1 MNKVIYNPYAS
12 ALDGLELKDPV
23 SAFFDF
29 CKERESIRK
38 KRDSGEPFPWS
49 NDPIFQNGRF
59 LNVFR
64 EDDRVSKAIIKFAE
78 NYKNQ
83 FPILVQ
89 ALFFARWC
97 NREEV
102 INGLSFDILTNKIL
116 MKEMVIKQK
125 QWCNYNA
132 YPVEPVWWEGK
143 EFSRIDSA
151 TELFDDIKEPL
162 SDLIR
167 NADGD
172 VILATQM
179 VNEKFKMGNDF
190 PIFMAIIDIAWFRP
204 DIIKPSSPVPTGI
217 GAVAF
222 LDRLQDYLGLSNH
235 QETCEEMI
243 KLQKKYWPDSK
254 REFLPIDIEYLSCE
268 SRKYYS
274 YVNGTKEFKGKN
286 VFTPTSK

>member
-1 MNKVIYNPYAS
+1 MNKNNYNPYAS
-12 ALDGLELKDPV
+12 ALDGLEIEDPV

-38 KRDSGEPFPWS
+38 KRDNGEPYPWS
-49 NDPIFQNGRF
+49 NDSIFQNGRF

-64 EDDRVSKAIIKFAE
+64 EDDRVSKSIINFAE
-78 NYKNQ
+78 NLKDQ
-83 FPILVQ
+83 LPILVQ
-89 ALFFARWC
+89 ALFLARWC
-97 NREEV
+97 NKEQ
-102 INGLSFDILTNKIL
+102 IIKNLSIDVLNDKTL
-116 MKEMVIKQK
+116 MKEMMIKQK

-132 YPVEPVWWEGK
+132 YPVESIQWEGK

-151 TELFDDIKEPL
+151 TELFNDIKEPL
-162 SDLIR
+162 SDLIC
-167 NADGD
+167 NANGD
-172 VILATQM
+172 VIVATQM

-204 DIIKPSSPVPTGI
+204 DIINPSSPVPTGI

-222 LDRLQDYLGLSNH
+222 LDRLQGYLGLSDH

-243 KLQKKYWPDSK
+243 NLQKKYWPNSK

-268 SRKYYS
+268 CRKYYS

-286 VFTPTSK
+286 IFTPLSK

>member
-1 MNKVIYNPYAS
+1 
-12 ALDGLELKDPV
+12 
-23 SAFFDF
+23 
-29 CKERESIRK
+29 
-38 KRDSGEPFPWS
+38 
-49 NDPIFQNGRF
+49 
-59 LNVFR
+59 
-64 EDDRVSKAIIKFAE
+64 
-78 NYKNQ
+78 
-83 FPILVQ
+83 
-89 ALFFARWC
+89 
-97 NREEV
+97 
-102 INGLSFDILTNKIL
+102 
-116 MKEMVIKQK
+116 MVIKQK
-125 QWCNYNA
+125 QWCNYDA

-243 KLQKKYWPDSK
+243 KLQKKYWPNSK
-254 REFLPIDIEYLSCE
+254 REFLPIDIEYLACE